1 VPDPKRAFDRA
12 FADMRAAAD
21 FEAAEDHFGHALADV
36 YSLYELARK
45 PPSDKAARRTA
56 LEASEEGRIALAV
69 AWGRTFNSHEL
80 IEVSR
85 DADLFSNYFTEL
97 FGVLAWRPRS
107 DFTTYHDGEDRHE
120 FYDSLLAGKPVLDTL
135 QKAVAALVAIT

>member
-1 VPDPKRAFDRA
+1 
-12 FADMRAAAD
+12 MCAASD

-36 YSLYELARK
+36 YSLYELAK
-45 PPSDKAARRTA
+45 QPPSDKAARRTA
-56 LEASEEGRIALAV
+56 LEASEEGRIVLAV
-69 AWGRTFNSHEL
+69 AWARTFNSHEL

-85 DADLFSNYFTEL
+85 AADLYSDYYTEL
-97 FGVLAWRPRS
+97 YGVLAWRPRS
-107 DFTTYHDGEDRHE
+107 DFTTNHDGEGRHA